1 MGLLGAAKG
10 IAYIAQ
16 NIKAK
21 HDKVTITSEEDMIN
35 KFAAFSFEKGLVT
48 NHLRMTASDSKKASV
63 YSSKIGGIPY
73 MPKGYDYPCSK
84 DGTPLRLLCQ
94 LNFTKLPDMEPFP
107 KDGILQIFISDS
119 GKLDLLDYFGTETE
133 QDSFRIIYHESI
145 IRKESEL
152 KSAEE
157 MPSFDS
163 TAFPAVRERVL
174 IPAQP
179 KPGIPSC
186 LDFRFDG
193 AVLEFAKK
201 YRLCS
206 KNAGSLN
213 DIKNDAAEPLYR
225 KFSYEG
231 FSGIGGSGAFLE
243 RDPRSGEYKELLC
256 CLFRLS
262 DIEETCPEDEEIFA
276 KADGAFQFFISYDA
290 LKNKDF
296 SRVLYDCEI

>member
-16 NIKAK
+16 NIKAR
-21 HDKVTITSEEDMIN
+21 HDKVTIISEEDMIN
-35 KFAAFSFEKGLVT
+35 KFAAFMLEKGLVT
-48 NHLRMTASDSKKASV
+48 NHLRLSASDSEKASV
-63 YSSKIGGIPY
+63 YSSKIGGVPY
-73 MPKGYDYPCSK
+73 MPKEYDYPCSK
-84 DGTPLRLLCQ
+84 NGTPLRLLCQ
-94 LNFTKLPDMEPFP
+94 LNFAKLPHMEPFP

-133 QDSFRIIYHESI
+133 QDNFRVIYHESI

-152 KSAEE
+152 KSAGE

-186 LDFRFDG
+186 LDFRFDE

-201 YRLCS
+201 YRLCP
-206 KNAGSLN
+206 KNAESLN

-231 FSGIGGSGAFLE
+231 FTGIGGSGSFLE
-243 RDPRSGEYKELLC
+243 RDPRDEKYRDCLC

-262 DIEETCPEDEEIFA
+262 DIEETCPEDEEIYT
-276 KADGAFQFFISYDA
+276 KADGAFQFFISYED
-290 LKNKDF
+290 LKNKNF